1 MAVYLDIS
9 SGSSGETGSV
19 EGGGSGAGDCP
30 KVTAHLQTPYPQ
42 HLPRLLSSTFCKKE
56 KKNNEWLTSKPVSL
70 NGSSR
75 SKMMYLCNKYCYCM
89 FVVLRLIFSFGCIH
103 VY

>member
-56 KKNNEWLTSKPVSL
+56 KKIMSVSRQPVSL

-89 FVVLRLIFSFGCIH
+89 LVVLRLIFSFGCIH